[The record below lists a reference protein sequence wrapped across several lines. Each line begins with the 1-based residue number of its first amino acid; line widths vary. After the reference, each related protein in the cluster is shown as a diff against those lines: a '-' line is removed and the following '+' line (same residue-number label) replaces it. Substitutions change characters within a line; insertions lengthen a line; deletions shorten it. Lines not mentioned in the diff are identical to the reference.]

1 MDRGDLITQLKITNL
16 TTRDLTISNEE
27 LDCFTVKIQ
36 QSLPPF
42 TIHYLE
48 RF

>member
-16 TTRDLTISNEE
+16 TRDLTISNEE
-27 LDCFTVKIQ
+27 LDCFAVKIQ

-42 TIHYLE
+42 TIHYL
-48 RF
+48 